1 MVINVTDNYQFNT
14 RMTLNETLL
23 NQVRETRLLGV
34 VVNDSLTWHS
44 NTDFIV
50 KKAFKRMIMLHKLF
64 EFNLPV
70 EDMLEIFILYIR
82 SILESSAVVWHS
94 SITQGEE
101 MELERVQ
108 KVALRIILDGDY
120 STYSKALEV
129 TGLQTLSERRKTLC
143 KKFALNCTKN
153 EKTSDMFPMNPSLVK
168 TRNHEKYYVQKA
180 ETDRLKNS
188 SIPYMAR
195 LLNGE

>member
-1 MVINVTDNYQFNT
+1 MVINFTDNYQFNT

-23 NQVRETRLLGV
+23 NQVRETHLLGV

-101 MELERVQ
+101 MEPERVQ
-108 KVALRIILDGDY
+108 KLALRIILDGD
-120 STYSKALEV
+120 
-129 TGLQTLSERRKTLC
+129 
-143 KKFALNCTKN
+143 
-153 EKTSDMFPMNPSLVK
+153 
-168 TRNHEKYYVQKA
+168 
-180 ETDRLKNS
+180 
-188 SIPYMAR
+188 
-195 LLNGE
+195 